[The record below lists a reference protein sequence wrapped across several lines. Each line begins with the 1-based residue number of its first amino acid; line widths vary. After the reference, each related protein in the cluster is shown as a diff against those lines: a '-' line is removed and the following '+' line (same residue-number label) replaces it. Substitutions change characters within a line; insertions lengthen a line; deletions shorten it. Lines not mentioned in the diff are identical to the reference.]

1 MSLEIYIDKFGFE
14 DETMFN
20 RQSLILEY
28 GNTYGIV
35 GENGIGKSTLL
46 NIIAGEL
53 EADIS
58 ILYNKIKLVPGYN
71 NFISFISDNFIG
83 LDYLTPLE
91 VVQYFSILYNKPI
104 DKKQLNDIV
113 NLLNLSMNS
122 TMNELIKNLSKG
134 TKQKVVFL
142 VYIMIDIDVMI
153 FDEGLENIDDK
164 SLENILNYLKRWING
179 KEKICLIATHSKY
192 ILENVDEYIKL
203 LRENYKTNN
212 VTIWQNH

>member
-1 MSLEIYIDKFGFE
+1 MSLEIYIDKFGFK
-14 DETMFN
+14 DETMFD

-28 GNTYGIV
+28 GNIYGIV

-53 EADIS
+53 EADIN

-104 DKKQLNDIV
+104 DEKQLNDIV

-153 FDEGLENIDDK
+153 FDEGLENIDNK
-164 SLENILNYLKRWING
+164 SLESIVNYLKIWVNN

-203 LRENYKTNN
+203 LRKDYESNS
-212 VTIWQNH
+212 VTILKNN